1 MPAAG
6 QNGAMLN
13 PILKCQ
19 ICERAL
25 DQAADPLSIDCGGD
39 CWGCIG
45 EMEAEMGDEHSLQRV
60 WECMISQYIQRTL
73 FFGS

>member
-1 MPAAG
+1 
-6 QNGAMLN
+6 MLN

-60 WECMISQYIQRTL
+60 WEEFARGLRPGWVDPSN
-73 FFGS
+73 